1 MLLANNWYVV
11 GASDAFGFSPSPVR
25 ALGHELVLFRRR
37 SDARLVALSDRC
49 PHRMAKLSGG
59 CVDGDDLRCP
69 YHHWAFGAD
78 GACAD
83 IPSAPRGARIPPRAR
98 VDSYPV
104 EERYGWVWLFL
115 GDLAVDQ
122 RPPIPLLPAYDEPG
136 WRAVRGHYT
145 WRAHYT
151 RVVENAVDI
160 AHTPF
165 LHARSF
171 GNPNETVMPEH
182 EVIEDAW
189 SCAIDVTLS
198 APEPKGLTRLL
209 LPAGTNRV
217 RLGVWPPAVNWL
229 DATFPNGWRMVLLL
243 ANLPVD
249 ETTTI
254 SYWLQLRNFL
264 LSPITDPVARALSRQ
279 ILDEDRATVEAQGAS
294 PVPLSVADELS
305 TRADALSLA
314 YRRRL
319 ARLAGD
325 VIDTA
330 AAARW
335 SQAGRHSVIPS
346 PGRRGAPQAG
356 AFVLPAVPI
365 GAPPADGAGAGRPD
379 HAGDAV
385 PAGGEQADPP
395 QCT

>member
-1 MLLANNWYVV
+1 MLLANHWYVV
-11 GASDAFGFSPSPVR
+11 GESSSFGRGPSAVR
-25 ALGHELVLFRRR
+25 ALGQELVLFRRR
-37 SDARLVALSDRC
+37 SDDRLVALADRC
-49 PHRMAKLSGG
+49 PHRLAKLSGG
-59 CVDGDDLRCP
+59 CVDGDQVRCP

-78 GACAD
+78 GTCGD

-115 GDLAVDQ
+115 GDLDAAR
-122 RPPIPLLPAYDEPG
+122 RPPIPPLPGYGEPG
-136 WRAVRGHYT
+136 WRAVRGQTT

-171 GNPNETVMPEH
+171 GNPDEPEMPEH
-182 EVIEDAW
+182 EVTEDTW
-189 SCAIDVTLS
+189 SCSIEVSLAT
-198 APEPKGLTRLL
+198 PEPKGLTRLFL
-209 LPAGTNRV
+209 TPGPKRI

-229 DATFPNGWRMVLLL
+229 DATFPNGWRMLLLL

-249 ETTTI
+249 EGTTLTF
-254 SYWLQLRNFL
+254 WLQLRTFL
-264 LSPITDPVARALSRQ
+264 LSPIADPVARALSLQ

-294 PVPLSVADELS
+294 PVPLSVTGDLS
-305 TRADALSLA
+305 TRADALSLS

-325 VIDTA
+325 TIDLA
-330 AAARW
+330 AVARLAK
-335 SQAGRHSVIPS
+335 AGRYAAIPS
-346 PGRRGAPQAG
+346 PARREDPSANS
-356 AFVLPAVPI
+356 FVLPSVPL
-365 GAPPADGAGAGRPD
+365 GVPTDDGERPAR
-379 HAGDAV
+379 
-385 PAGGEQADPP
+385 
-395 QCT
+395 